1 MKKLLLIAIVAVM
14 AASCSTFD
22 KWKTPATPD
31 AGVAPGEKSSYLM
44 NKPDS
49 ISAPD
54 AKSTATTTVKKK
66 KKKKVVPAPVR
77 AK

>member
-1 MKKLLLIAIVAVM
+1 MKKLLLIALVAVV

-22 KWKTPATPD
+22 KWKTPATQD
-31 AGVAPGEKSSYLM
+31 AGLAPGEKSSYLM

-54 AKSTATTTVKKK
+54 AKSTSTTTGKKK
-66 KKKKVVPAPVR
+66 KKKKTTTAT
-77 AK
+77 K